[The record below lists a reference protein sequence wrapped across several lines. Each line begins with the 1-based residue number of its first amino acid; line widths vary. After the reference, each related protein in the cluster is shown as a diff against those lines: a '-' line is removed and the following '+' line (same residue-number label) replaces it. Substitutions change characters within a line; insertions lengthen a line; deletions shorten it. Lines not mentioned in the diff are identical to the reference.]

1 MRAFEL
7 LLELLEAISGLL
19 FVMMRSFI
27 IWIAS
32 VAAVLVLLHVIKYIV
47 GATATVVIA
56 DFCLIM
62 VSLKY
67 AMIKKEEEREGGD
80 K

>member
-27 IWIAS
+27 VWIAS

-47 GATATVVIA
+47 GATAALVIA
-56 DFCLIM
+56 NFCLIM
-62 VSLKY
+62 VFLKY

-80 K
+80 E